1 MQTRISEPLPFS
13 LLKAFYSFFL
23 LSLYVDDNCIC
34 IFISIELYHSF
45 IFLWPPSRIGTAP
58 SSWSCLPRGISGTY
72 LNPYYFLQT
81 LPRGILTPDG
91 QRWGPLSMKSFT
103 TPVFIPS
110 SQSLQGLTS
119 PSEGLNYTLLPT
131 GSPVSVYCS
140 AQLMI
145 NIYLF
150 KK

>member
-23 LSLYVDDNCIC
+23 ISLYVDDNCIC

-58 SSWSCLPRGISGTY
+58 SSWSCLLRGISGTY
-72 LNPYYFLQT
+72 LNPYYFSRHFQG
-81 LPRGILTPDG
+81 GILTPG
-91 QRWGPLSMKSFT
+91 GLYGVLSQWILSLLLY
-103 TPVFIPS
+103 S
-110 SQSLQGLTS
+110 SHLHSHCKVWYLL
-119 PSEGLNYTLLPT
+119 SEGLNYTLLPT

-140 AQLMI
+140 AQPTWS
-145 NIYLF
+145 IYI
-150 KK
+150 